1 MSTTTQKINHELIN
15 IQVAIELD
23 KGKKIAEVAEKFGLK
38 ISAVKALAK
47 ELASDNQQKKTVK
60 SNRFTDSERELLVGR
75 IDAGESVEDICSDAG
90 VTEITLRRWCNQRGV
105 TVLRRLDQ
113 ISLEEKEE
121 IRELLNDN
129 NWREISLAYNISIDA
144 IEEIAEPPYRNLDSE
159 CLSFLFEILREQP
172 LASAKKLSKKASE
185 VGLIIPKIAVSSYRK
200 RLKLLGII

>member
-1 MSTTTQKINHELIN
+1 MSTSTQKINHELIK

-23 KGKKIAEVAEKFGLK
+23 KGKKITEVAKKFGLK
-38 ISAVKALAK
+38 NSAVEAVVKTLAPENK
-47 ELASDNQQKKTVK
+47 QKMTSK
-60 SNRFTDSERELLVGR
+60 SRRFSDSERELLVR
-75 IDAGESVEDICSDAG
+75 RVEPGESVEDICSDEG
-90 VTEITLRRWCNQRGV
+90 LTEKTLRKWCNQRGV
-105 TVLRRLDQ
+105 KVPRRVDQ
-113 ISLEEKEE
+113 ISLVEKGE